1 MPRALRIEFEN
12 AHYHVMNRA
21 FAGRDIFASPECYQ
35 SFLDILGEAC
45 SRYGLVVLAYCLL
58 HNQYHLLIKTP
69 RGNLSRVMH
78 HINGVYTQYHNRVK
92 VNQGPLFKGRFKA
105 VLVEHSDALL
115 KLSHYIHQRPT
126 KVKKQ
131 KVKNLA
137 DYSWSSYQA
146 YVGITQPLYWLEQAT
161 LLNLLEH
168 EDESTSYAELMASEV
183 TEEVLQWYGRS
194 HLPSVIGS
202 KKFKAS
208 LTDLS
213 TASKQTTTQEAFT
226 ITQIINGVAHFYNVT
241 EDDITQVI
249 RGPQQTNH
257 KRKIAMYLCQE
268 LTGSKLHQIA
278 NTFNLNNLGSAS
290 HATHQ
295 VRQWVKTNSKLKEQ
309 VEEIIKHIQQLNT

>member
-1 MPRALRIEFEN
+1 MPRPLRIEFEN
-12 AHYHVMNRA
+12 AHYHVMNRSV
-21 FAGRDIFASPECYQ
+21 AGRDIFASPECYQ
-35 SFLDILGEAC
+35 AFLDILGEAC
-45 SRYGLVVLAYCLL
+45 SRYGLVVHSYCLL

-69 RGNLSRVMH
+69 KGNLSRVMR
-78 HINGVYTQYHNRVK
+78 HINGVYTQYHHRV
-92 VNQGPLFKGRFKA
+92 NDDEGPLFKGRFKA
-105 VLVEHSDALL
+105 VLVEHSAALL
-115 KLSHYIHQRPT
+115 KLSHYIHHRPMT
-126 KVKKQ
+126 VKKQ
-131 KVKNLA
+131 SIKDLSR
-137 DYSWSSYQA
+137 YSWSSYQS
-146 YVGITQPLYWLEQAT
+146 YLGIAKPFNWLEQIT

-168 EDESTSYAELMASEV
+168 EDKSQSYAEFMASEV
-183 TEEVLQWYGRS
+183 SEEVLQWYGKS

-202 KKFKAS
+202 QKFKAS

-226 ITQIINGVAHFYNVT
+226 ITQIINGVAHFYNVA